1 MRALIFSYLFIFLA
15 GVCGLCHAADS
26 SECMTPQQMTA
37 RMKAEGQRAIAQ
49 ADVVSDNKFLGMVFT
64 SNEDLSVG
72 YILKATDK
80 PIGQVPSQFCIY
92 NRMVS
97 LRLFDARKQGIPTEA
112 LLRASDEDAMRKC
125 SELMKTGK
133 FTQGSCGPFN
143 SVIRRTEH
151 LGDRVMFQGFNTSK
165 VSDGSYRED
174 GTLFTIS
181 ANITGRV
188 DGAPLPHG
196 LLSGILLSTLPD
208 GATFIHAVLKGA
220 NYTEQGL
227 VLLGK
232 QRLR

>member
-1 MRALIFSYLFIFLA
+1 MRGLIFSYVFIFLA
-15 GVCGLCHAADS
+15 GVVGLCHAADS
-26 SECMTPQQMTA
+26 SECMTPAQMTA

-97 LRLFDARKQGIPTEA
+97 LRLFDARKQGTPPEA

-125 SELMKTGK
+125 SELVKTGK
-133 FTQGSCGPFN
+133 FRQGSCGPLNAF
-143 SVIRRTEH
+143 IKRTDH
-151 LGDRVMFQGFNTSK
+151 LGDRVMIQGFNTERQ
-165 VSDGSYRED
+165 SDGSFKPD

-188 DGAPLPHG
+188 DGGPLKHG
-196 LLSGILLSTLPD
+196 LVSGIALSTLPE
-208 GATFIHAVLKGA
+208 GATFIHATLMGASYTDYGLAVLSKVR
-220 NYTEQGL
+220 Q
-227 VLLGK
+227 
-232 QRLR
+232 Q